1 MGGHADR
8 CAQMC
13 VTRSVRQN
21 PGTVSAH
28 THPPDIPARTVQPAG
43 CCASLHTCSSGSWP
57 GHSASPFLPIPPSAS
72 CVGLGLFQH
81 AHLQLL
87 DHSLYEEG
95 AELHALQA
103 LLGQADGVED
113 SSSDPVL
120 LLCFRRRA
128 LFHNALQTPTA
139 TSERLVCTAHM
150 RATRP
155 HSQDKTHGTKALQEN
170 LVPAPTLWW
179 PRFRPSVLKVEV
191 STTLPACH
199 WETAAVSHCSASSLC
214 RHHGDT
220 LLCVH

>member
-13 VTRSVRQN
+13 VTRSVGQN

-28 THPPDIPARTVQPAG
+28 THPPDIPALYSQQDAVPPSTPALP
-43 CCASLHTCSSGSWP
+43 AP

-95 AELHALQA
+95 AELHTLQA

-113 SSSDPVL
+113 SSSDPVP
-120 LLCFRRRA
+120 LLCFRWRA

-139 TSERLVCTAHM
+139 TSERLVCTAHTEGYP
-150 RATRP
+150 ATLTGQDPWHQSTAGGFGPRS
-155 HSQDKTHGTKALQEN
+155 HS
-170 LVPAPTLWW
+170 LVTQVQAICSESSGGEYHTPC
-179 PRFRPSVLKVEV
+179 
-191 STTLPACH
+191 LPLGDGM
-199 WETAAVSHCSASSLC
+199 AAVSHCSASSLC
-214 RHHGDT
+214 RHRGDT